1 MELVNQLKSLE
12 NIIAK
17 HHSLIEKESRNLISE
32 FSISKAEETQRE
44 IDEIENSNRLLQI
57 GIVGRVNAGK
67 SSLLNALLFDGKSVL
82 PKAATPMTAAL
93 AVISYGEELSAE
105 VEFFSQHDIDN
116 IQNDAKQYEAEFKRL
131 LKLKQEELKGRKRKK
146 LSKNDHQQD
155 KDQKKLKIDKS
166 ELEKIE
172 ARVKRELDKSEPS
185 LSASHDQYQR
195 IKESGIDPKNL
206 ENSKVVPFDNI
217 DSLAKDLSEYV
228 GSSGR
233 YMPFTKSVHLRIPQE
248 NLKNIQI
255 VDTPGVNDP
264 VVSREERTRELLKF
278 CDVVFIV
285 SPAGQFMSNEDLE
298 LMDRITSK
306 EGVRELFVIASKCDM
321 QLYGSI
327 KKESGGDLYKAF
339 NSMTTDLASSLHSTL
354 SKLKNDHPEIG
365 DAYDKLIAQS
375 KESIIHSSG
384 IALTIKEAYDNQSVL
399 DSGEAHAWGM
409 LVENYP
415 DYFSETDKKLTIP
428 SLDLLSNMNVI
439 QKVIAD
445 VRDKK
450 DQILAKRKEEFIK
463 AKTDS
468 LERYKKELL
477 KYIEL
482 SIEDINDGDVDEL
495 KARRKRL
502 NHIKLTVSGLV
513 DEEYYDLVDELKI
526 NMGNKLKNELNSYFK
541 QTNRDI
547 DSAEG
552 SDTENYDVE
561 KDGFLS
567 WGARKLGLGGYE
579 TRTRTFTTVR
589 AGAVRSALSDLTI
602 EIESAI
608 KSVSDTTVLNWRKSL
623 VPTIVGVLRDNADDE
638 DINPSQIRKVV
649 RNVINRVEFPTL
661 SYEDNLIDEETDDNP
676 TNLGIYGLWGH
687 SNTSLRSAT
696 GTLTKRDAE
705 SFLDEAKDYVNS
717 LKKRVNSD
725 IDSYLGDLISN
736 LKGVEISKEIFSEY
750 DAQLEDLAKQIENKE
765 ITLDEYN
772 KLKKEI
778 GELR

>member
-12 NIIAK
+12 NIINK
-17 HHSLIEKESRNLISE
+17 HQSLVEKEARNLASE
-32 FSISKAEETQRE
+32 FSISSSEATQKE
-44 IDEIENSNRLLQI
+44 INEIENSNRLLQI
-57 GIVGRVNAGK
+57 GIVGRVKAGK

-93 AVISYGEELSAE
+93 TIISYGEELSAE
-105 VEFFSQHDIDN
+105 VEFFTQEDIEN
-116 IQNDAKQYEAEFKRL
+116 IQSDHRRYENEFKRSL
-131 LKLKQEELKGRKRKK
+131 EVKKKEAKKRKSKKFLDKLKQDEE
-146 LSKNDHQQD
+146 
-155 KDQKKLKIDKS
+155 IT
-166 ELEKIE
+166 LEKTE
-172 ARVKRELDKSEPS
+172 LDKLAARVKRELDKSEPS
-185 LSASHDQYQR
+185 LSASYDQYRR
-195 IKESGIDPKNL
+195 IMQSGIDPTSL
-206 ENSKVVPFDNI
+206 ENSKVVPFENI
-217 DSLAKDLSEYV
+217 ESLAKDLSEYV

-233 YMPFTKSVHLRIPQE
+233 YMPFTKSVHIRIPQE
-248 NLKNIQI
+248 NLKHIQI

-264 VVSREERTRELLKF
+264 VVSREERTRELLKY
-278 CDVVFIV
+278 CDVVFII

-327 KKESGGDLYKAF
+327 KNESGGDLHKAF
-339 NSMTTDLASSLHSTL
+339 HSMTTDLASSLHSTL
-354 SKLKNDHPEIG
+354 STLKKDHPEIG
-365 DAYDKLIAQS
+365 DAYDKLIKQS

-384 IALTIKEAYDNQSVL
+384 IALTIKEAYDSQSVL

-552 SDTENYDVE
+552 SDTENYDEE

-579 TRTRTFTTVR
+579 TKTRTFTTVR

-638 DINPSQIRKVV
+638 NINPSQIRKVV
-649 RNVINRVEFPTL
+649 RNIINRVEFPTL

-778 GELR
+778 GKLR